1 MSLLEQLR
9 AALLPEYYVEREI
22 ASGGMGVVYLA
33 RDVALACPVA
43 VKILR
48 PELATAAAAE
58 RFVRE
63 AQTAAKLRHPNIV
76 IVHSAGER
84 RGFYFYVMDY
94 IEDPT
99 LAQRLERGPLPPARV
114 VKLGRDLLDALEH
127 AHTRHVV
134 HRDIKPS
141 NVFIAKDRALL
152 GDFGIAKA
160 VDAASARDAPG
171 LTGPRGVVGTAGY
184 MPPEQAAGGE
194 VTPRTDL
201 HAAGMVLYEAL
212 TRRRWPVFQPETAN
226 WAGVP
231 RRIARVL
238 RRALEFDPERRWPD
252 AGEFR
257 RALWRT
263 RVWPYRR
270 NTIGV
275 AIGCTVLGIAIGLGL
290 LRAGPP
296 ATAFQIGVQV
306 ASAPPGL
313 PPWLPDSVACGL
325 ARRLDGYPDLS
336 VRCASGLA
344 RLWERGRHVRP
355 EIENVA
361 GGLRVRLTSTVEEL
375 DAIEVQGQVQQ
386 WRVLVDTLADR
397 VFGSL
402 LGSRGLLDR
411 SLPAAVLPKTRA
423 GLLAFQKAERLFADA
438 RWGEARSAY
447 AAAAALDTACWLCYL
462 RHAEVGRWLDL
473 EDDPADNIHDLAH
486 VDAFPLHYQR
496 LIRAQQLP
504 VAARLDSLDAL
515 TRRWKD
521 FLFGQFRRGDELLHR
536 GPLVGRSRREALAPF
551 EEVLKFQPAFGPAL
565 EHVAWVHVAEGDSA
579 GAAAAL
585 TQRERLGSP
594 SDPRSFATLALVE
607 LAYAWRFLPPAD
619 AERRTDALIRL
630 ARAAGVV
637 QLDAGARYLP
647 AFGVPHGALAFAERL
662 LHEPGFER
670 SASIARVL
678 ALVGLGRPDTAVAL
692 ARRLAGRFPDLAIFA
707 DELSAAMLVFDSD
720 SARFA
725 VELPAVRARLN
736 GDVDQPGPAD
746 RRRRAVWMLAV
757 LERAPS
763 AADDPVR
770 GRPLAGEP
778 APRALTV
785 LLQAEALAARGAYA
799 SALAATDRVTGI
811 PVAQT
816 EDPFFRTVL
825 HLSRAA
831 WYERAGR
838 PASAQADLIWHENSD
853 VFRYPTGDPQAAELD
868 WAFAPLA
875 EWRLALL
882 LERSG
887 GSPADA
893 CRAYRT
899 VARLW
904 ADGEPRYRARAV
916 TATQRLVALQCA
928 VL

>member
-1 MSLLEQLR
+1 
-9 AALLPEYYVEREI
+9 
-22 ASGGMGVVYLA
+22 
-33 RDVALACPVA
+33 
-43 VKILR
+43 
-48 PELATAAAAE
+48 
-58 RFVRE
+58 
-63 AQTAAKLRHPNIV
+63 
-76 IVHSAGER
+76 
-84 RGFYFYVMDY
+84 
-94 IEDPT
+94 
-99 LAQRLERGPLPPARV
+99 
-114 VKLGRDLLDALEH
+114 
-127 AHTRHVV
+127 
-134 HRDIKPS
+134 
-141 NVFIAKDRALL
+141 
-152 GDFGIAKA
+152 
-160 VDAASARDAPG
+160 
-171 LTGPRGVVGTAGY
+171 
-184 MPPEQAAGGE
+184 
-194 VTPRTDL
+194 
-201 HAAGMVLYEAL
+201 
-212 TRRRWPVFQPETAN
+212 
-226 WAGVP
+226 
-231 RRIARVL
+231 
-238 RRALEFDPERRWPD
+238 
-252 AGEFR
+252 
-257 RALWRT
+257 
-263 RVWPYRR
+263 
-270 NTIGV
+270 
-275 AIGCTVLGIAIGLGL
+275 
-290 LRAGPP
+290 
-296 ATAFQIGVQV
+296 
-306 ASAPPGL
+306 
-313 PPWLPDSVACGL
+313 
-325 ARRLDGYPDLS
+325 
-336 VRCASGLA
+336 
-344 RLWERGRHVRP
+344 
-355 EIENVA
+355 
-361 GGLRVRLTSTVEEL
+361 
-375 DAIEVQGQVQQ
+375 
-386 WRVLVDTLADR
+386 TLADR

-630 ARAAGVV
+630 A
-637 QLDAGARYLP
+637 
-647 AFGVPHGALAFAERL
+647 
-662 LHEPGFER
+662 
-670 SASIARVL
+670 
-678 ALVGLGRPDTAVAL
+678 
-692 ARRLAGRFPDLAIFA
+692 
-707 DELSAAMLVFDSD
+707 
-720 SARFA
+720 

-825 HLSRAA
+825 HLSCAA
-831 WYERAGR
+831 WYERAAR
-838 PASAQADLIWHENSD
+838 PA
-853 VFRYPTGDPQAAELD
+853 R
-868 WAFAPLA
+868 
-875 EWRLALL
+875 
-882 LERSG
+882 
-887 GSPADA
+887 
-893 CRAYRT
+893 
-899 VARLW
+899 
-904 ADGEPRYRARAV
+904 
-916 TATQRLVALQCA
+916 
-928 VL
+928 

>member
-1 MSLLEQLR
+1 
-9 AALLPEYYVEREI
+9 
-22 ASGGMGVVYLA
+22 
-33 RDVALACPVA
+33 
-43 VKILR
+43 
-48 PELATAAAAE
+48 
-58 RFVRE
+58 
-63 AQTAAKLRHPNIV
+63 
-76 IVHSAGER
+76 
-84 RGFYFYVMDY
+84 
-94 IEDPT
+94 
-99 LAQRLERGPLPPARV
+99 
-114 VKLGRDLLDALEH
+114 
-127 AHTRHVV
+127 
-134 HRDIKPS
+134 
-141 NVFIAKDRALL
+141 
-152 GDFGIAKA
+152 
-160 VDAASARDAPG
+160 
-171 LTGPRGVVGTAGY
+171 
-184 MPPEQAAGGE
+184 
-194 VTPRTDL
+194 
-201 HAAGMVLYEAL
+201 
-212 TRRRWPVFQPETAN
+212 
-226 WAGVP
+226 
-231 RRIARVL
+231 
-238 RRALEFDPERRWPD
+238 
-252 AGEFR
+252 
-257 RALWRT
+257 
-263 RVWPYRR
+263 
-270 NTIGV
+270 
-275 AIGCTVLGIAIGLGL
+275 
-290 LRAGPP
+290 
-296 ATAFQIGVQV
+296 
-306 ASAPPGL
+306 
-313 PPWLPDSVACGL
+313 
-325 ARRLDGYPDLS
+325 
-336 VRCASGLA
+336 
-344 RLWERGRHVRP
+344 
-355 EIENVA
+355 
-361 GGLRVRLTSTVEEL
+361 
-375 DAIEVQGQVQQ
+375 
-386 WRVLVDTLADR
+386 
-397 VFGSL
+397 
-402 LGSRGLLDR
+402 
-411 SLPAAVLPKTRA
+411 
-423 GLLAFQKAERLFADA
+423 
-438 RWGEARSAY
+438 
-447 AAAAALDTACWLCYL
+447 
-462 RHAEVGRWLDL
+462 
-473 EDDPADNIHDLAH
+473 
-486 VDAFPLHYQR
+486 
-496 LIRAQQLP
+496 
-504 VAARLDSLDAL
+504 
-515 TRRWKD
+515 
-521 FLFGQFRRGDELLHR
+521 LHR

-720 SARFA
+720 SARLA

-763 AADDPVR
+763 AADDPAR

-778 APRALTV
+778 APRPLAL
-785 LLQAEALAARGAYA
+785 LLQADALAARGAYA

-887 GSPADA
+887 RSPADA